1 MKTFFINFLKWLIT
15 ITTGI
20 ALIVGVSVM
29 KYDSIPANTVIR
41 IFPAGIATS
50 LITAIFFSYEPRK
63 KVGKGFGFVFFLLH
77 YLSMCIVMMFIG
89 ISFGWFEASL
99 AGVLE
104 MAVSVGLVYI
114 FTVVISL
121 ALHRGE
127 AQKMNDALKKYA
139 DDNDPDR
146 KNGD

>member
-1 MKTFFINFLKWLIT
+1 M
-15 ITTGI
+15 
-20 ALIVGVSVM
+20 
-29 KYDSIPANTVIR
+29 
-41 IFPAGIATS
+41 
-50 LITAIFFSYEPRK
+50 ITAIFFSYEPRK

-146 KNGD
+146 ENGD